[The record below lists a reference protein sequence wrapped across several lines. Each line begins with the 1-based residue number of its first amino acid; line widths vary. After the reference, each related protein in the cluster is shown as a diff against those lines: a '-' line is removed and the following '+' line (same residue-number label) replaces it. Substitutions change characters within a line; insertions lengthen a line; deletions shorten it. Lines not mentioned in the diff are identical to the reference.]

1 MIWQMNE
8 VSCSPH
14 FAMGDV
20 MVIKFNGKKF
30 QAIQNG
36 KVIAESTSKYY
47 LKSKLAK
54 LDVATEP
61 TAEDNPALKFP
72 INKRFEFAKRLV
84 SMVGEGKTASAI
96 IVGEGGLGKS
106 YSVTKALREIG
117 LKDISGVDFEE
128 GTTFSP
134 KNVFKVIK
142 GFSTPKALYRT
153 LYENRDSVVV
163 FDDCDSVLKHDD
175 AISLLK
181 GALDS
186 YDRRIISWNTD
197 RADEDLP
204 QSFQFNGGV
213 VFISNRSM
221 DKIDQALRSRSM
233 CVDLTMTIDQKIER
247 METIIK
253 SSEFL
258 PEIKVTFKKEALNL
272 IKSLKD
278 KVKEV
283 SLRSLITVSRIRA
296 DGSKQWKDLATYTL
310 MA

>member
-1 MIWQMNE
+1 MNE

-54 LDVATEP
+54 LDVDTKP
-61 TAEDNPALKFP
+61 TVEDNPALKFP
-72 INKRFEFAKRLV
+72 INQRFEFAKRLV

-106 YSVTKALREIG
+106 YSVMKALSGLG

-233 CVDLTMTIDQKIER
+233 CVDLTMTTEQKIER

-253 SSEFL
+253 SKEFL
-258 PEIKVTFKKEALNL
+258 PEISVTFKKDALNL
-272 IKSLKD
+272 IKTLKD
-278 KVKEV
+278 KVKEI